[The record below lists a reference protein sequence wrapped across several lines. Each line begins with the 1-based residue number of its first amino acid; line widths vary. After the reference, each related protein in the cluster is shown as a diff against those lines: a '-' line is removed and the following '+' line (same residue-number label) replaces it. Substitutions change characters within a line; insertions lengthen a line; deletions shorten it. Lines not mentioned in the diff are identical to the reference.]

1 MRATEC
7 RARQSDS
14 CAEVQSTHPLRSIKF
29 MSRKRDGRKPR
40 QIGCDWDFSERL
52 HRIGMKKHA
61 AFSADGSEF
70 RKRLDRASLI
80 VGVHDRDE
88 RGVFLN
94 QSSQKL
100 RVHNA
105 TGINGQKGNLKT
117 LKVLQVLRRVKH
129 GMVLHSRNNYMLTV
143 HCMCTGNSDQCQI
156 ARFCTSTR
164 KNNLV
169 SLCSKQA
176 CHAITRVI
184 HSRSGTPTHSVDG

>member
-1 MRATEC
+1 
-7 RARQSDS
+7 
-14 CAEVQSTHPLRSIKF
+14 

-40 QIGCDWDFSERL
+40 QIGCEWDFSERL
-52 HRIGMKKHA
+52 HRIGMKKHV
-61 AFSADGSEF
+61 AFSADRSEF

-100 RVHNA
+100 RVHNS

-129 GMVLHSRNNYMLTV
+129 GMVLHSRNNNVLTA
-143 HCMCTGNSDQCQI
+143 HRMCTGNADQCQI
-156 ARFCTSTR
+156 ARFCASTR
-164 KNNLV
+164 KNHLV